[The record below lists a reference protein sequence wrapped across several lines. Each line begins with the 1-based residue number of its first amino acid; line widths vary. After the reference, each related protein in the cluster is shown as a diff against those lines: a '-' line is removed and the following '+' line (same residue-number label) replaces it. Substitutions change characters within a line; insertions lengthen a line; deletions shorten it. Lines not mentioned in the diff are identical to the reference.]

1 MYQYS
6 TVYHSNTDHDYVSII
21 HKLNTLFFYLFF
33 FSVNIFC
40 LPIQLPSCFLP
51 FSSLCVYL
59 SVIFFGKKFYVILF
73 IKKRNLFILQRLIE
87 KVLQLIFI
95 FFVGKDVSSRGSL
108 VQWILDI
115 LDTIIRILDSKI
127 FIDFEN
133 FYIRIVSYQ
142 NFEILISENGRYLF
156 HQEMAYS
163 ILKNQN
169 IILWYQK
176 MIFFV
181 FCLSLI
187 SENTSKILKRHPL
200 HVYLPNLD
208 K

>member
-6 TVYHSNTDHDYVSII
+6 TVYQSNTDHDYVSII
-21 HKLNTLFFYLFF
+21 HKLNTLFFDLF
-33 FSVNIFC
+33 FSVNIFW
-40 LPIQLPSCFLP
+40 LSIQLPSCFLP
-51 FSSLCVYL
+51 FSSLCV
-59 SVIFFGKKFYVILF
+59 SVCYFVLEKNSMIICSFKKLKF
-73 IKKRNLFILQRLIE
+73 IYFTTIDKK
-87 KVLQLIFI
+87 QLIFI

-127 FIDFEN
+127 IIDFWKCL
-133 FYIRIVSYQ
+133 YQ
-142 NFEILISENGRYLF
+142 NCFISKFWNFDIRKWPLF
-156 HQEMAYS
+156 VS
-163 ILKNQN
+163 SRDGIFN
-169 IILWYQK
+169 IKKSKYHS
-176 MIFFV
+176 MISKKWFFFV
-181 FCLSLI
+181 FCLFLI

>member
-1 MYQYS
+1 M
-6 TVYHSNTDHDYVSII
+6 TI
-21 HKLNTLFFYLFF
+21 HTTSFLFSSLFFSVCICLLFF
-33 FSVNIFC
+33 FLEKNSMIICSF
-40 LPIQLPSCFLP
+40 
-51 FSSLCVYL
+51 
-59 SVIFFGKKFYVILF
+59 KKLKF
-73 IKKRNLFILQRLIE
+73 IYFTTIDKK
-87 KVLQLIFI
+87 QLIFI

-127 FIDFEN
+127 IIDFEN

-176 MIFFV
+176 NDFFRLLP
-181 FCLSLI
+181 FSYIRKYFKNIKTAPLTCI
-187 SENTSKILKRHPL
+187 STQSG
-200 HVYLPNLD
+200 
-208 K
+208 